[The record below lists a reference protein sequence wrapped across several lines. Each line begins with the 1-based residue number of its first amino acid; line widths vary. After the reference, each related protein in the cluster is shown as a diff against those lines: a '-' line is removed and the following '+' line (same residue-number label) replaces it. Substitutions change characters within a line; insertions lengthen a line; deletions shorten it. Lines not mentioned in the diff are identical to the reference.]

1 MRGSKGSTESWPQVI
16 ELLINPEVPIMRGS
30 IALDGVLDLKWSRNS
45 LIFSKVS
52 SQEAHCVWRN
62 VRSQVIIVLQTN
74 KSQST
79 PFIFTKPEYNAPGL
93 PQTFWPEYDGQRY
106 RVTMISSRSYNPSY
120 HIYESI
126 CYFVGYL
133 LLLIGSCLSRSY
145 ISDKFF
151 SFLNFPSCNLLPY
164 SLLGYLLTRIE
175 SRGLLQHSYHIT
187 KSCWTKANRV
197 IYQVCLFQGTNA
209 WKTARVSAANAPN
222 KLCVLP
228 K

>member
-79 PFIFTKPEYNAPGL
+79 HFIFTKPEYNARGC
-93 PQTFWPEYDGQRY
+93 PQTFWLEYDGWGY
-106 RVTMISSRSYNPSY
+106 RVTMLSSPYNPNY
-120 HIYESI
+120 HICESI
-126 CYFVGYL
+126 FYFADYL
-133 LLLIGSCLSRSY
+133 LLFIRSCLSRFY

-151 SFLNFPSCNLLPY
+151 FQLFKSPFL
-164 SLLGYLLTRIE
+164 
-175 SRGLLQHSYHIT
+175 
-187 KSCWTKANRV
+187 
-197 IYQVCLFQGTNA
+197 
-209 WKTARVSAANAPN
+209 
-222 KLCVLP
+222 
-228 K
+228 

>member
-1 MRGSKGSTESWPQVI
+1 MF
-16 ELLINPEVPIMRGS
+16 
-30 IALDGVLDLKWSRNS
+30 DLKWSKYYKS
-45 LIFSKVS
+45 ISHKVLLLLPNPNTMLRG
-52 SQEAHCVWRN
+52 CP
-62 VRSQVIIVLQTN
+62 QTCW
-74 KSQST
+74 
-79 PFIFTKPEYNAPGL
+79 PEYNG
-93 PQTFWPEYDGQRY
+93 WGC
-106 RVTMISSRSYNPSY
+106 RVTTLSSRSYSPNY

-175 SRGLLQHSYHIT
+175 SRGLLQYSYHIT
-187 KSCWTKANRV
+187 KSCWTKANRA
-197 IYQVCLFQGTNA
+197 ICQVCLFQGTNA
-209 WKTARVSAANAPN
+209 WKTAWVSAANAPN
-222 KLCVLP
+222 KLYVLP